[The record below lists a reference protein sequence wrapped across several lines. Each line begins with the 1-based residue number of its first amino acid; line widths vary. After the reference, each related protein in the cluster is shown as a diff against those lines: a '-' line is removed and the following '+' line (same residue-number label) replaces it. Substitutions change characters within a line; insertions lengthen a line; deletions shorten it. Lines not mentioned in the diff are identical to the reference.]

1 MKMNHGAITSDL
13 YSFKCNAIK
22 SQLPVFNHEL
32 ETEMLIAFRQNERVR
47 REMMSDPNVMAAAVT
62 IFIAGGLMGA
72 MGQGIRVLVGMK
84 KIRDQEVAGSTVELS
99 FNRLVSSIF
108 MGFVAGSLAA
118 LVITDESL
126 QLTITKETMMGFLA
140 AGYAGT
146 DFIEGFASRIL
157 TKKAS

>member
-1 MKMNHGAITSDL
+1 
-13 YSFKCNAIK
+13 
-22 SQLPVFNHEL
+22 
-32 ETEMLIAFRQNERVR
+32 
-47 REMMSDPNVMAAAVT
+47 MSDPNVMAAAVT